1 MAQMTEAL
9 EWHTTPK
16 SPGRLYQC
24 ANDLIPRY
32 DEIQHIVDRI
42 RANLKNFMQ
51 LETTVRLLVDDNL
64 TNPVTTVISVP
75 FEGDFDKIYENLGL
89 IIFQQA
95 WGYYLSADP
104 KGTHHGL
111 TNLVFDGNETSLI
124 RRETEKFLGMLA
136 YRNDLAYRVMKD
148 FHMACEMDEFP
159 RDIYF
164 RETASRFLDIHLG
177 VRMYTHGEG
186 INRTTVFLPISVG
199 KEAIDRIYYNLEN
212 IITNNLVAFD
222 ETHDHFLPVSEELL
236 RREME
241 SLLDRAKKNGNTRK
255 KIIHGLTMDTV
266 LLEDPTMIHHIN
278 LVDLYYDKINR
289 IDLLDEASARSRDLY
304 NANLI
309 RGAEI
314 TNPITKVESLK
325 MEERVYIDR
334 NTAVGAEPATIAA
347 TPAAPPKPA
356 AAAPPPDPEEEKEV
370 EVVGDGLKEI

>member
-212 IITNNLVAFD
+212 IIINNLVAFD

-241 SLLDRAKKNGNTRK
+241 SLLDRAKNNGNTRK

-266 LLEDPTMIHHIN
+266 LLEDPTMIHHIS
-278 LVDLYYDKINR
+278 LADLYYDKINR
-289 IDLLDEASARSRDLY
+289 IDLLDEASSRSQDLY